1 MEIKVNAREFGTAL
15 DKVKTVCPKKTVA
28 MTLQRIYIKATDNEM
43 VCYATDLEQFL
54 EVKVDAIIIEPGEC
68 GIDINDL
75 KVISKANDE
84 ITLKTEDENKKGK
97 RIKVQFGKKTVYV
110 NDYVLDEEERFKTPE
125 NDTETEI
132 LEAESDWLY
141 ESIIKLATF
150 ASTDEC
156 NKIFCTINFNTK
168 ENRMESLDR
177 RRVGIRQI
185 PDGMV
190 KGVDDNCMLHIMCIK
205 PMKKVIDKKSK
216 DKIAVFK
223 GNKYIKIVGE
233 DFTYYQRI
241 VDGRYYNLSLIL
253 QSQAEKV
260 WTMTIDTKE
269 LKEIMK
275 YNFGLIEKDDLRPVV
290 FYVGNGQARTY
301 FINKKYETKDEL
313 EVKEIE
319 GDGILGVNPG
329 YVVDALDCVESE
341 EVEMYGTTSKAPM
354 FVAAEDY
361 LFLILPVHINEEMMK
376 EKLVA

>member
-1 MEIKVNAREFGTAL
+1 MEIKVNAREFRMVL
-15 DKVKTVCPKKTVA
+15 DKVKTVCPKKSA
-28 MTLQRIYIKATDNEM
+28 MPTLQRIYIKAVNNEI

-54 EVKVDAIIIEPGEC
+54 EVSVNGVVIQDGEC
-68 GIDINDL
+68 GIDVDDL
-75 KVISKANDE
+75 KVISKANGDMLLE
-84 ITLKTEDENKKGK
+84 TVEEKNRKA
-97 RIKVQFGKKTVYV
+97 IKIQFGKKVVSV
-110 NDYVLDEEERFKTPE
+110 NDYTLDEEDRFKVPQNE
-125 NDTETEI
+125 TETEI
-132 LEAESDWLY
+132 IEADSDWLY
-141 ESIIKLATF
+141 ESLTKLATF
-150 ASTDEC
+150 ASTDEV
-156 NKIFCTINFNTK
+156 NKIYCTININTK
-168 ENRMESLDR
+168 EGRMESLNGA
-177 RRVGIRQI
+177 RVGVRQI
-185 PDGMV
+185 PNDVV
-190 KGVDDNCMLHIMCIK
+190 KENDDNCMLHIMCIK
-205 PMKKVIDKKSK
+205 PIKKVIDKKSK
-216 DKIAVFK
+216 NKIMILK

-301 FINKKYETKDEL
+301 FTNKKYETKDEL

-354 FVAAEDY
+354 FIVAEDY

-376 EKLVA
+376 EKLAA